1 MDLVKTI
8 REKHVDQYGLVL
20 PQGGPSG
27 NGSLFSG
34 IWMMLR
40 SQEEEQTK
48 ENRTKRREEFYKL
61 IGQITIVPGLYK
73 RAPGW
78 DTQDSIDN
86 YIGIAAGGY
95 FSWTE
100 HAEDIL
106 NFGKAHWYVF
116 NNEQLG
122 KFRWKAYFGR
132 FVGVWAHI
140 QLCAGIKPNLFR
152 RIAQAVGLYIT
163 TFKKPEETSDR
174 LLGDVMVNCLDNHWV
189 SEIIRWFWKRHLH
202 KKYGERGIN
211 RAVQIYYGI
220 EHPFSHY
227 WY

>member
-1 MDLVKTI
+1 MNLVKTI

-27 NGSLFSG
+27 NGSLFTG

-40 SQEEEQTK
+40 AQEET
-48 ENRTKRREEFYKL
+48 EERMARHFEFNEL
-61 IGQITIVPGLYK
+61 IVQITIEPGLYK

-78 DTQDSIDN
+78 NIQDSIDN
-86 YIGIAAGGY
+86 YIGIAAGAY
-95 FSWTE
+95 FSGTS
-100 HAEDIL
+100 HAHDIL

-122 KFRWKAYFGR
+122 KFRWKAWFGR

-140 QLCAGIKPNLFR
+140 QLCAGMKPNLLR
-152 RIAQAVGLYIT
+152 RIAQAIGLYIT
-163 TFKKPEETSDR
+163 TFDKPEETSNR
-174 LLGDVMVNCLDNHWV
+174 LLGDVQVNCLDNHWV

-202 KKYGERGIN
+202 KKYGELGIN
-211 RAVQIYYGI
+211 GAVRIYYGI
-220 EHPFSHY
+220 DHPFTHF